1 MKLIGLFLTLLG
13 AVSVYCCHSN
23 QNLLSQ
29 HLPTL
34 FKYLGL
40 LFLIIGLIALFAS
53 LPKVVA
59 AFCWFM
65 LLIFAWSF
73 LPFMALFKRKLV
85 S

>member
-13 AVSVYCCHSN
+13 AVSVYCSHSN

-40 LFLIIGLIALFAS
+40 LFLVIGLIALFAS

-65 LLIFAWSF
+65 LIIFAWSF
-73 LPFMALFKRKLV
+73 LPFMALFKRKLIT
-85 S
+85 